1 MDNLFELKKL
11 ELEKQKRTQDWYIT
25 RKEKAEQDHTQALHE
40 IEILQLKMKDLTQKE
55 TKLNRL
61 SLTYL
66 IAIINGDCQRQLSGI
81 EKEKRKTW
89 LGLKK
94 NKKIIATSRETISQ
108 AKIEINK
115 YGDVEKRLQ
124 NYIKKETDRI
134 LATSQSKIPTLVNV
148 KQQLRKKEY
157 LLLQYEHAMT
167 SGVKLLDFLKL
178 LKDDLKSTIEYSSS
192 DNYVLTH
199 IEFNKN
205 QDKYEEMMLMFEQY
219 QQDIVD
225 TRKCF
230 DYSPLF
236 LDNLLTPTNLFTDI
250 LMSGGMM
257 HLEIQKLKGHL
268 DEILLNV
275 SEMQNELDSHQSK
288 TKKEV
293 KEIAEEMNAILED
306 NKRIKCLIH
315 IK

>member
-134 LATSQSKIPTLVNV
+134 LATSQGKIPTLVNV

-178 LKDDLKSTIEYSSS
+178 LKDDLKSTIGYSSS

-306 NKRIKCLIH
+306 NK
-315 IK
+315 